1 MKTRFPDYFKK
12 FKCIASECE
21 DTCCA
26 GWEIV
31 IDDETYS
38 YYNSVKGKFGE
49 RLKNEI
55 ILDEDEENIFV
66 LKGNRCAFL
75 NKDNMCDIYREL
87 GGEYLC
93 YTCKEYPRFT
103 EEFGSMR
110 EVGLSLSC
118 PEAARII
125 LENPKMTE
133 FEITEDDDMVS
144 AYNDISYDIFIQLLT
159 SRKLIMNIIQ
169 DRSIDLNH
177 RISIILSFSQ
187 EIQKKID
194 ENKINEIEHVRK
206 KYSDENFIK
215 VYINELNKFKNQNE
229 IKYDIINKYFNIYL
243 DIDHINDLFP
253 YALNEAIVQFY
264 GEDSNREFYVEK
276 HEKFNV
282 YYTGKEYEYEH
293 LIVYFIFRY
302 FMKGVYDYDIL
313 AKVKLAIVSMFIIK
327 ELDIVRWIK
336 NGNKFDF
343 NDQVDLVKMYSKDI
357 EHSEENLELLYE
369 IFETNEV
376 FNLKNLLTVIN
387 NLF

>member
-66 LKGNRCAFL
+66 LKGNRCSFL

-87 GGEYLC
+87 GEEYLC

-103 EEFGSMR
+103 EEFGSLR
-110 EVGLSLSC
+110 EIGLSLSC

-125 LENPKMTE
+125 LRSPEATR
-133 FEITEDDDMVS
+133 FEITEDDDMVNV
-144 AYNDISYDIFIQLLT
+144 YNDISYDIFIQILT
-159 SRKLIMNIIQ
+159 SRKVIMNIIQ
-169 DRSIDLNH
+169 NRSIKLNN
-177 RISIILSFSQ
+177 RISIILSFAQ

-194 ENKINEIEHVRK
+194 ENKIKEIEHVRK
-206 KYSDENFIK
+206 KYSDDNFLK
-215 VYINELNKFKNQNE
+215 TYINKLNKFKNQNE
-229 IKYDIINKYFNIYL
+229 IKYDIIHTYFNIYK
-243 DIDHINDLFP
+243 DIDHINDLCP
-253 YALNEAIVQFY
+253 KILNETIRYFY
-264 GEDSNREFYVEK
+264 GNGFNCDFYVEK
-276 HEKFNV
+276 HEKFTS
-282 YYTGKEYEYEH
+282 YYRDKEYEYEH
-293 LIVYFIFRY
+293 LVVYFIFRY
-302 FMKGVYDYDIL
+302 FMKGVYDYDVL
-313 AKVKLAIVSMFIIK
+313 AKVKLAIVSMIIIK

-336 NGNKFDF
+336 NGNEFDF
-343 NDQVDLVKMYSKDI
+343 DDQIDLVKMYSKDI

-376 FNLKNLLTVIN
+376 FNLKNLLVVIN
-387 NLF
+387 NSF

>member
-87 GGEYLC
+87 GEEYLC

-125 LENPKMTE
+125 LKNPKMTE